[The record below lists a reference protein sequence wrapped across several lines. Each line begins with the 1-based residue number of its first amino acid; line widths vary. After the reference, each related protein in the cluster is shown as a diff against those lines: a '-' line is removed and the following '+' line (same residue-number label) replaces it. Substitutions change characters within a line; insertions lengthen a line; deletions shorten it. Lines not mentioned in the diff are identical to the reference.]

1 MQSFLSEDEKCR
13 ISFAAYGKLQMCAIL
28 ACLFFLGF
36 AVFYSFPLCERYLS
50 HFLFILNFII
60 SILLYF
66 HYFWNNDID
75 PAIVMSLGY
84 SPRIMFSGEQQK
96 NDQEPM
102 QCPFTR
108 VLPKLGAAVQQNG
121 LKQVLESFLLSK
133 TNVPNA
139 QHV

>member
-1 MQSFLSEDEKCR
+1 M
-13 ISFAAYGKLQMCAIL
+13 G
-28 ACLFFLGF
+28 
-36 AVFYSFPLCERYLS
+36 
-50 HFLFILNFII
+50 
-60 SILLYF
+60 
-66 HYFWNNDID
+66 
-75 PAIVMSLGY
+75 LGY